1 MSSSLN
7 IHLFLN
13 KKSTRPRTSCWHH
26 GDVSF
31 VHNRIENSLIQK
43 LDETWSQEGI
53 RVMSPSNSLP
63 ISSFFLFPPSLSL
76 PLFLSLF
83 LCHARYALLLSF
95 SFSRSPSHVLF
106 FSFSRS
112 FSLTSFLSCG
122 LFLILGL
129 FIETKVDREGNWGLG
144 EGKHKMISM
153 QSWPFDI
160 VKSSTQQYTPNS
172 SIAR

>member
-106 FSFSRS
+106 FFFLTVFLPHKLSFLWSFSHLRV
-112 FSLTSFLSCG
+112 
-122 LFLILGL
+122 IHW
-129 FIETKVDREGNWGLG
+129 N
-144 EGKHKMISM
+144 
-153 QSWPFDI
+153 QSWQGRELRTWRRKTQDDI
-160 VKSSTQQYTPNS
+160 HAKLTIWHREIKHSTIHPKLFHC
-172 SIAR
+172 